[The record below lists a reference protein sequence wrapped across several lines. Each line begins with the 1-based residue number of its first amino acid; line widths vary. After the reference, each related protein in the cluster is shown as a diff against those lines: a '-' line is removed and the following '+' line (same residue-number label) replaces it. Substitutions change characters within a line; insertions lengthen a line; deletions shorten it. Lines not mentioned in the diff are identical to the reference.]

1 MRARWRAWLQ
11 RGLTRSV
18 APTPAQA
25 RQDRAETIA
34 ALWREVRQLQ
44 QAIKEATDALDHQ
57 LPGEARQRQ
66 AQQLAALERQLAQT
80 QQELARY
87 QARV

>member
-1 MRARWRAWLQ
+1 
-11 RGLTRSV
+11 
-18 APTPAQA
+18 
-25 RQDRAETIA
+25 
-34 ALWREVRQLQ
+34 VRQLQ